1 MTVNL
6 MIDFE
11 TLGLSENAV
20 LLSLGAVVF
29 DPATGT
35 LGDQFHSHIDPRLQH
50 GREIDPSTV
59 LWWLKQD
66 DAARSKI
73 TDALKFTDM
82 IESGEVDAL
91 EGEAV
96 EEVFENA
103 AHPIHH
109 VARAFV
115 NWVEHMEGP
124 VEVWSNGAVDH
135 AWLESMMKYSGL
147 KNPIKFWNQRDYRTL
162 KALYPDVT
170 AEFSG
175 VKHNALDDAI
185 HQAKHAMAILNVHG
199 QYSAKQIAA
208 DLKADD
214 QYDIE
219 LEE

>member
-1 MTVNL
+1 MTISVML
-6 MIDFE
+6 DFE
-11 TLGLSENAV
+11 TLGLGENAV

-29 DPATGT
+29 DPKTNK
-35 LGDQFHSHIDPRLQH
+35 LGGQFYGNIDPRLQQ
-50 GREIDPSTV
+50 GRDIDPSTV

-66 DAARSKI
+66 DAARAKL
-73 TDALKFTDM
+73 TDAIKYADQ
-82 IESGEVDAL
+82 IESGEVDAM
-91 EGEAV
+91 EPEQVEA
-96 EEVFENA
+96 VFENA

-115 NWVEHMEGP
+115 NWIESINDE
-124 VEVWSNGAVDH
+124 VEVWTNGAVDH

-170 AEFSG
+170 AEFTG
-175 VKHNALDDAI
+175 TKHNALDDAI
-185 HQAKHAMAILNVHG
+185 HQAKHAMAILRVHG

-208 DLKADD
+208 DIKAAD

-219 LEE
+219 LEV

>member
-1 MTVNL
+1 MTVNIML
-6 MIDFE
+6 DFE

-29 DPATGT
+29 DPATGE
-35 LGDQFHSHIDPRLQH
+35 LGGQFYGNIDPRLQP
-50 GREIDPSTV
+50 GREISADTV

-109 VARAFV
+109 VARAFI
-115 NWVEHMEGP
+115 NWVEHFNDE
-124 VEVWSNGAVDH
+124 VEVWTNGAVDH

-162 KALYPDVT
+162 KALYPDVECV
-170 AEFSG
+170 AYGCS
-175 VKHNALDDAI
+175 HNALDDAI
-185 HQAKHAMAILNVHG
+185 HQAKHAVAILRVHG

-208 DLKADD
+208 DLKDD
-214 QYDIE
+214 DKYDIE

>member
-1 MTVNL
+1 MTTHISL
-6 MIDFE
+6 DFE
-11 TLGLSENAV
+11 TLGLGENAA
-20 LLSLGAVVF
+20 LLSIGAVAF
-29 DPATGT
+29 DPASGE
-35 LGDQFHSHIDPRLQH
+35 LGSEFYSAIDPRTQPN
-50 GREIDPSTV
+50 RDIDPSTV

-109 VARAFV
+109 VARAFI
-115 NWVEHMEGP
+115 NWVEHFNDE
-124 VEVWSNGAVDH
+124 VEVWTNGSVDH

-185 HQAKHAMAILNVHG
+185 HQAKHAMAILRAHG

-208 DLKADD
+208 DIKAAD

-219 LEE
+219 PEV

>member
-1 MTVNL
+1 MTVSV

-35 LGDQFHSHIDPRLQH
+35 LGDQFHSHIDPRLQP
-50 GREIDPSTV
+50 GREISADTV
-59 LWWLKQD
+59 LWWLAQD
-66 DAARSKI
+66 DAARGKLTQAI
-73 TDALKFTDM
+73 KYMDQ
-82 IESGEVDAL
+82 IESGEVDNMEPEQVEATF
-91 EGEAV
+91 EG
-96 EEVFENA
+96 A

-115 NWVEHMEGP
+115 NWVEHMDDT
-124 VEVWSNGAVDH
+124 VEVWTNGAVDH

-162 KALYPDVT
+162 KNLYPDVT

-185 HQAKHAMAILNVHG
+185 HQAKHAMAILRAHGVGPASNTINV
-199 QYSAKQIAA
+199 
-208 DLKADD
+208 DD